1 VDRPLV
7 GRRPRST
14 RALTLALASALA
26 AACTG
31 DRDAAAKRGLGRSV
45 YQGQVRALK
54 GSADCAWLAF
64 LRECADVKGQYLP
77 PQTASCE
84 LRVVSAEGG
93 EPRRVASAVTTLPHG
108 FGWAPAGDVLAALG
122 DYDYLAGA
130 GTLYVAHGGGEASE
144 VAEGVTFTGFTAGGD
159 RVVAIA
165 GGRLLW
171 VNPGEDPTWLP
182 GADGLSSFELLA
194 PGGVPAAGARG
205 APAALVR
212 RAVRS
217 GGTLLAVR
225 ASSEPPARVAE
236 KTGEYALAPGGPAYA
251 FTVQAGNGYDLML
264 AAGGPPARVARQ
276 VQSFTFS
283 RDGGALAY
291 VAGAEPGRQGDLYA
305 GAVGKAGALCGR
317 EVGEYRWA
325 TRAQRVAW
333 LEQYDP
339 RVRAGILGA
348 GGPGLSPRTFATNVS
363 EFEISADGAHVAMM
377 QHTTRGGYSVDLALA
392 HLDAPKGT
400 PAEVVAP
407 GVFGFA
413 FSPDARWLYY
423 RTRCARSGEACD
435 LERVP
440 AAGLAGG
447 KKSEQVAQGVKS
459 FEFDPRDPERL
470 LVTWQRSDM
479 VALDVAVWEKGKL
492 VSIDTAVLPGSA
504 RFLGPD
510 SRRVAYAV
518 AHPKRAGVYVA
529 ELPR

>member
-1 VDRPLV
+1 MDRSV
-7 GRRPRST
+7 AGHRPWSP
-14 RALTLALASALA
+14 RALTVGLSLAAALA
-26 AACTG
+26 AACAA
-31 DRDAAAKRGLGRSV
+31 DRDAGAKRGLGRPV
-45 YQGQVRALK
+45 FKGPVRALK
-54 GSADCAWLAF
+54 ASADGAWLAF
-64 LRECADVKGQYLP
+64 LHECAEVKGQYLP
-77 PQTASCE
+77 PQTASCA
-84 LRVVSAEGG
+84 LRVVAAAGG
-93 EPRRVASAVTTLPHG
+93 EARAVAPAVTTLPHG
-108 FGWAPAGDVLAALG
+108 FAWAPAGDVLAALG

-130 GTLYVAHGGGEASE
+130 GTLYIARGGSDPAKVADS
-144 VAEGVTFTGFTAGGD
+144 VTFTGFAPGGE
-159 RVVAIA
+159 RVAAIA

-171 VNPGEDPTWLP
+171 VNPGEGPTWLA
-182 GADGLSSFELLA
+182 GAEGLSSFELLA
-194 PGGVPAAGARG
+194 RDGAPAPG

-212 RAVRS
+212 RAVRA

-225 ASSEPPARVAE
+225 TASEPPARVAE
-236 KTGEYALAPGGPAYA
+236 KTGEYAFAPGGPAYA
-251 FTVQAGNGYDLML
+251 FTVQEGNGYDLML
-264 AAGGPPARVARQ
+264 AAGGAPARVARQ
-276 VQSFTFS
+276 VHAFAFS

-291 VAGAEPGRQGDLYA
+291 VSGAEPGRQGDLHA
-305 GAVGKAGALCGR
+305 SVMGKPGALCGR
-317 EVGEYRWA
+317 EVGEFRWA
-325 TRAQRVAW
+325 ARARRLAW

-348 GGPGLSPRTFATNVS
+348 GGPGLSPRTFGANVS

-392 HLDAPKGT
+392 HLDAPKGA
-400 PAEVVAP
+400 PAEPIAQ

-423 RTRCARSGEACD
+423 RTRCARNGEACD

-447 KKSEQVAQGVKS
+447 KKPEAIAQAVKS

-479 VALDVAVWEKGKL
+479 VALDVAVWQQGRL
-492 VSIDTAVLPGSA
+492 VSIDTAVLPGTA

-518 AHPKRAGVYVA
+518 AHPKRPGVYVA
-529 ELPR
+529 DLPR

>member
-1 VDRPLV
+1 MDRPV
-7 GRRPRST
+7 VERRHRSPHP
-14 RALTLALASALA
+14 LTLALALASAFA

-31 DRDAAAKRGLGRSV
+31 GRDAAAKRGLGRPV
-45 YQGQVRALK
+45 YEGQVRALK
-54 GSADCAWLAF
+54 GSADGAWLAF

-84 LRVVSAEGG
+84 LRVVSAAGG
-93 EPRRVASAVTTLPHG
+93 ESRRVASAVTTLPHG
-108 FGWAPAGDVLAALG
+108 FAWAPAGDLLAALG

-130 GTLYVAHGGGEASE
+130 GTLYVAHGGGEPAK
-144 VAEGVTFTGFTAGGD
+144 VADGVTFTGFTAGGD
-159 RVVAIA
+159 RVAAIA

-171 VNPGEDPTWLP
+171 VNPGENPTWLP

-194 PGGVPAAGARG
+194 RDGAPAAGT
-205 APAALVR
+205 PAALVR

-217 GGTLLAVR
+217 GGTLLAVS
-225 ASSEPPARVAE
+225 AASEPPARVAE
-236 KTGEYALAPGGPAYA
+236 KTGEYAFAPGGPAYA

-264 AAGGPPARVARQ
+264 AAGAPPVRVARQ
-276 VQSFTFS
+276 VHAFAFS

-291 VAGAEPGRQGDLYA
+291 VAGAEPGRQGDLYVSV
-305 GAVGKAGALCGR
+305 VGKPGALCGR
-317 EVGEYRWA
+317 EVGEFRWA
-325 TRAQRVAW
+325 ARAPRVAW

-348 GGPGLSPRTFATNVS
+348 GGPGLSPRTFGTNVS

-377 QHTTRGGYSVDLALA
+377 QHTTRGGYSVDLAVA
-392 HLDAPKGT
+392 RLDAPKGT
-400 PAEVVAP
+400 PAETVAH

-423 RTRCARSGEACD
+423 RTRCARNGEACD

-440 AAGLAGG
+440 AGGLAGG
-447 KKSEQVAQGVKS
+447 KKPEQVAQGVKS

-504 RFLGPD
+504 HFLGPD
-510 SRRVAYAV
+510 SRRVVYAV

-529 ELPR
+529 ELPK